1 MPKKKFLSKEQ
12 VLAAIAATNSN
23 KQAARRLHVSYNH
36 WKKYA
41 KLYTDDEGVTLFEKH
56 KNNFGTGIP
65 KYGNRKNVDIPIDEI
80 IEGLVD
86 PTQYSTVDLKDK
98 ILHQGYFEEKC
109 NSCGYNEQRVTDY
122 KMPLLLNFKDNN
134 KKNYSLDNIEL
145 LCYNCYFLQ
154 AGEIFTNKDLEH
166 IQGHIPLNQ
175 TSDVTDFEVDSYMLK
190 RFKELGISDEEDE
203 DPDNLNELISRE

>member
-41 KLYTDDEGVTLFEKH
+41 KLYTDDEGTSLFEKH
-56 KNNFGTGIP
+56 KNSFGTGIP
-65 KYGNRKNVDIPIDEI
+65 KYGNRKNVDIPIDDI
-80 IEGLVD
+80 IDGLVD
-86 PTQYSTVDLKDK
+86 DTQYSTVDLKDK
-98 ILHQGYFEEKC
+98 IQHQGYLEEKC

-190 RFKELGISDEEDE
+190 RFKELGISDDEDE
-203 DPDNLNELISRE
+203 VPDNLSELISRE